1 MFPRVLASLASE
13 VADLDEPAFVRK
25 YPDAWLIWENRL
37 GERST
42 LPQFTMAMGG
52 DGGGGKPRNEFE
64 PAAYR
69 LLGSIKTLTIGRNG
83 DGILINDSTVS
94 DKHLVL
100 QQVQGVGWTVS
111 DAGSKNGT
119 KVDGQQLAPETPQ
132 PLKNGA
138 QIQIGAVKLTFLSA
152 AGLFRRITAV

>member
-13 VADLDEPAFVRK
+13 VADLDELAFVRK

-52 DGGGGKPRNEFE
+52 DGGGKPRNEFE

-69 LLGSIKTLTIGRNG
+69 LLGAIKELTIGRNG

-100 QQVQGVGWTVS
+100 QQVPGGGWTVS

-119 KVDGQQLAPETPQ
+119 KVDGQQLAPETPH
-132 PLKNGA
+132 PLKSGA

-152 AGLFRRITAV
+152 ASLFKRVTAV

>member
-1 MFPRVLASLASE
+1 VFPRVLASLASE

-52 DGGGGKPRNEFE
+52 DGGGKPRNEFE

-69 LLGSIKTLTIGRNG
+69 LLGAIKTLTIGRSG
-83 DGILINDSTVS
+83 DGMLINDSTVS
-94 DKHLVL
+94 DNHLVL
-100 QQVQGVGWTVS
+100 QQVQGGGWTVS

-119 KVDGQQLAPETPQ
+119 KLDGQQLEPKKSY
-132 PLKNGA
+132 PLKNGS

-152 AGLFRRITAV
+152 AGLFRRVTAV

>member
-25 YPDAWLIWENRL
+25 YPDAWLIWENRP

-42 LPQFTMAMGG
+42 LPQYTMAMGG
-52 DGGGGKPRNEFE
+52 DGGGKPRSEFE

-69 LLGSIKTLTIGRNG
+69 LLGAIKELTIGRNG
-83 DGILINDSTVS
+83 EGILIKDSTVS
-94 DKHLVL
+94 DTHLVL
-100 QQVQGVGWTVS
+100 KQVPGGWTVA

-119 KVDGQQLAPETPQ
+119 KVDGQLLTPETPLE
-132 PLKNGA
+132 LKSGA
-138 QIQIGAVKLTFLSA
+138 QIQIGAVKLTFLTA
-152 AGLFRRITAV
+152 AGLFRRVTAV

>member
-1 MFPRVLASLASE
+1 M
-13 VADLDEPAFVRK
+13 FVRK
-25 YPDAWLIWENRL
+25 YPDAWLIRENRP

-42 LPQFTMAMGG
+42 LPQFTMTMGS
-52 DGGGGKPRNEFE
+52 DAASTPRNEFE

-69 LLGSIKTLTIGRNG
+69 LLGAIKMLTIGRNG
-83 DGILINDSTVS
+83 DGILIKDSTVS

-100 QQVQGVGWTVS
+100 QQVAGGGWTVS

-119 KVDGQQLAPETPQ
+119 LVDGQPLSPETPLQ
-132 PLKNGA
+132 LQSGSH
-138 QIQIGAVKLTFLSA
+138 IQIGAVKLTFLSA